1 MASTYAAC
9 LFDFDYT
16 LGDAT
21 EGIVA
26 SMNYAFGCLGLPAQ
40 DREAI
45 RRTIGMHLSEAFTNL
60 TGLMHPEQSVAFQ
73 QAFRT
78 KADQVMTGSTVLFP
92 DAIPVLKRIKAAGI
106 MTGIV
111 TTKFRYRIVEL
122 LEAQKITDLVDVIVG
137 GEDVSS
143 PKPDPEGLLL
153 AIDRLGLPRNL
164 VLYTGDSTIDAK
176 AAIAAGVDFVAVTT
190 GTTSREDF
198 APYPSILVAGSL
210 AEGMAAFT

>member
-1 MASTYAAC
+1 MHYKAC

-26 SMNYAFGCLGLPAQ
+26 SMNYAFGQLGLPVQ

-45 RRTIGMHLSEAFTNL
+45 RKTIGMHLSEAFARL
-60 TGLMHPEQSVAFQ
+60 TTLEDPGQAARFQ
-73 QAFRT
+73 QAFRE
-78 KADQVMTGSTVLFP
+78 KADQVMTRCTVLFP
-92 DAIPVLKRIKAAGI
+92 EAVPVLRRLRTEGI

-122 LEAQKITDLVDVIVG
+122 LEAMQITDLVDVIVG
-137 GEDVSS
+137 GEDVGR

-153 AIDRLGLPRNL
+153 AIDRLGLPKEL

-176 AAIAAGVDFVAVTT
+176 TAAAAGVDFVAVTT
-190 GTTSREDF
+190 GTTSREEF
-198 APYPSILVAGSL
+198 APYPNIRVVHNLFAV
-210 AEGMAAFT
+210 FP